1 MTTPPLAAAEPA
13 AIARP
18 VAAVGPVARRW
29 WRDVALYPVG
39 VGLMLVLQLM
49 AFNGVGVYASIRVLA
64 FVAVFGLLTT
74 LVLRL
79 VLGDRRRSGVA
90 ACLLMVAITAG
101 DKVLVWAALGGVAA
115 IVVERRTLGGLKVS
129 WPKIDRA
136 SRIFAAVLSVAIVI
150 QAIQLGAPGVLL
162 RSVTTQGILRPT
174 RAFTVPVS
182 AARPDIYLIL
192 LDGYARAD
200 ALQQVFG
207 LDEEPFL
214 SGLESRGL
222 RVSSRAITQ
231 YATTVQVL
239 MAMFNMQLL
248 EDIPRL
254 QPVFNGT
261 NTEVVEALTHEI
273 VEDNQLFD
281 TLYSMGYEID
291 NVTSGFADVSI
302 RTADHQYSS
311 GTLNEVELGML
322 SRSILGDLVDVVAP
336 DLISSQQRTRILRN
350 LSTATELAQN
360 RPGHPRFIFVHVP
373 SPHPPWVF
381 NADGGPRQVTNIENI
396 YAEDPAGTGLT
407 EDQLKAGYAG
417 AVQAIQGP
425 VLDTIDAIE
434 RSSAEPPV
442 IILFGD
448 HGSWVG
454 ARPGDDRLRF
464 LPLLAAKVPGVDR
477 PFADDEALVNVFP
490 DLLNA
495 KFGLSVPRID
505 PAPSFMYP
513 DDAHGYSLAP
523 IGDPNLAIVS
533 H

>member
-1 MTTPPLAAAEPA
+1 MTTPPLAAAEPVAGVRPA
-13 AIARP
+13 AAT
-18 VAAVGPVARRW
+18 GSVARRW

-39 VGLMLVLQLM
+39 IGLMLVLQLM

-64 FVAVFGLLTT
+64 FVALFGLLASA
-74 LVLRL
+74 VFRL
-79 VLGDRRRSGVA
+79 VLGDRYRSGVA
-90 ACLLMVAITAG
+90 AFCLMVAITAG
-101 DKVLVWAALGGVAA
+101 DKILVWAALAGVVA
-115 IVVERRTLGGLKVS
+115 IIIERRVLGGLQVS
-129 WPKIDRA
+129 WPRIDRA
-136 SRIFAAVLSVAIVI
+136 SRVFAAVLSVAILV
-150 QAIQLGAPGVLL
+150 QAVQLGAPAVLL
-162 RSVTTQGILRPT
+162 RSITTQGILRPT

-207 LDEEPFL
+207 LDEGPFL
-214 SGLESRGL
+214 SALESRGL
-222 RVSSRAITQ
+222 TVSAKATTQ

-239 MAMFNMQLL
+239 MAMFNMRLL
-248 EDIPRL
+248 ADIPRL
-254 QPVFNGT
+254 QPVFTGT
-261 NTEVVEALTHEI
+261 STEVVEALTHEI
-273 VEDNQLFD
+273 VEDNPLFD
-281 TLYSMGYEID
+281 SLYSLGYEID

-350 LSTATELAQN
+350 LSTASELAEN
-360 RPGHPRFIFVHVP
+360 RPGHPRFVFVHVP

-381 NADGGPRQVTNIENI
+381 NADGSPRQVTNIENI
-396 YAEDPAGTGLT
+396 YADDPAGTGLT
-407 EDQLKAGYAG
+407 EDQLKAGYSG

-425 VLDTIDAIE
+425 VLDTIDSIE

-464 LPLLAAKVPGVDR
+464 LPLLAAKVPGVER

-490 DLLNA
+490 DLLNE
-495 KFGLSVPRID
+495 KFGQSVPRID
-505 PAPSFMYP
+505 PAPSYMFL
-513 DDAHGYSLAP
+513 DDAHGYVLSP
-523 IGDPNLAIVS
+523 IGDPNAAIVAR
-533 H
+533 